1 MPAQLLA
8 FLKDLP
14 GWAWLVLGLVLML
27 LAGAAL
33 WWWLK
38 HRKPPDSA
46 ATTTGKALAALK
58 QAVPQASRRAALPWV
73 ARIGPDLPGL
83 AGLPGM
89 APDFV
94 EPAQIAKDGVMRW
107 WGVPG
112 GVVIDLPF
120 AVEPFE
126 AALKALVSARPDRP
140 LDAVLLTVPAAALE
154 ADPTLATTLRER
166 LMAASRETGLRL
178 PVYLVLDGA
187 EGLAGFAEVA
197 QALPEARHA
206 DMLGWSVPVGPD
218 VPYDPAWPG
227 TALRETAIALGDAVA
242 ALFGADDALPDPE
255 AAYRLPE
262 QVNALS
268 TPASALAGTV
278 FAAGV
283 EPAPYGLR
291 GLYLAGTVQGTR
303 FFLADL
309 LRRKIFTEI
318 GLAVPLSGHM
328 PRQGWQ
334 VQALRA
340 AIVAVV
346 VVGLA
351 GMIWSAVSLSRAAN
365 DMAGIVTQ
373 LRDDLIRID
382 RQSFTGQPPDRDT
395 LAGMVQRL
403 VVALDAAQSDRLR
416 YAFLPVSWFDP
427 LSPSLSDAAE
437 QGFGRIVLAAVR
449 AGLEAEALA
458 LADPASP
465 LSVPRP
471 AADAKGF
478 PSLQNY
484 LAVSAYLEEVAGFEA
499 QLALYDGLAG
509 PDRAQNL
516 STLMKELLSVDLD
529 PAIVTAR
536 PPLMAGL
543 AAARQA
549 AGTFPLAPYRP
560 GVRVRLD
567 RLMSTFLTADYAGNA
582 LQAALTPVA
591 ADMTALT
598 GAAQTGKL
606 AALDRLHSGLD
617 GTTALV
623 SSGKAAYLALD
634 PASDVDATALT
645 GRIAQSALLGESA
658 ASSQQARW
666 VKAANDA
673 RGALTALKAP
683 GYPSFVS
690 IGNAVALDPALAA
703 LATALDTLYAEPF
716 MAAGEARKLPASL
729 TGGSAAFWDPA
740 PLAEGK
746 NAATSYA
753 AAAKPPAGIAPP
765 LASEVTA
772 LTAVRASIAIEDRLA
787 GSLAQRSPAGSTL
800 AELQTEASAFSAVA
814 ADLEAVLTALTTGR
828 LLPLRLDLGAI
839 LRDQVDSLL
848 TRTDALQMANAD
860 YATVDGDRFSWWD
873 GKSALGYRGFGLDSQ
888 AAMQAL
894 LTRNQ
899 DYIGLLSGQ
908 LAAPVL
914 DFLGKA
920 GSALPPGDAQ
930 ALEAKWTGIS
940 AALAAMAAKQP
951 TATIARLN
959 GFVLETMPAI
969 TLATCASAITP
980 ALLVAAPGDY
990 FDARRLALMRGI
1002 SDRCSA
1008 LDQSD
1013 VAAGYAALVAQFR
1026 TRVEGKYPF
1035 AAADRLQEATTADL
1049 LALLRAFDALPASAA
1064 SVLHGQ
1070 GETEAAAFVASIGQ
1084 VRALFPAFDGSAL
1097 PSLGLLLTPR
1107 SNRDYER
1114 GGNQLIDWRIA
1125 VGDDSLSGVP
1135 AAPSPLVWEAGDSI
1149 AITLRF
1155 AANGPLS
1162 PAAAGQQPAA
1172 SVSGEAV
1179 TYSFGGTWAAFRA
1192 WQAQRGTAADFPPG
1206 SAALDSSWRFVIA
1219 TQNAQGTA
1227 GDPVRVFAS
1236 AVPFAPADKTR
1247 APLALPS
1254 FPTSAPDIRTGG
1266 TQ

>member
-8 FLKDLP
+8 FLKDMP
-14 GWAWLVLGLVLML
+14 GWAWAVLGLALLL

-94 EPAQIAKDGVMRW
+94 EPAEVPKDGVMRW

-120 AVEPFE
+120 AAEPFA
-126 AALKALVSARPDRP
+126 AALKALVAACPERP
-140 LDAVLLTVPAAALE
+140 LDAVLLTMPTAALE

-166 LMAASRETGLRL
+166 LMTASRETGLCL
-178 PVYLVLDGA
+178 PAYLVLDGA

-206 DMLGWSVPVGPD
+206 DMLGWSVPVGIAA
-218 VPYDPAWPG
+218 PYDPAWPG

-268 TPASALAGTV
+268 GPAAVLAGTV

-309 LRRKIFTEI
+309 LRRKIFAEI
-318 GLAVPLSGHM
+318 GLAVPLSGHA
-328 PRQGWQ
+328 PRQGWP
-334 VQALRA
+334 VKVLRA
-340 AIVAVV
+340 ASVAVA

-351 GMIWSAVSLSRAAN
+351 GMIWSAISLSRAAN

-382 RQSFTGQPPDRDT
+382 REPPDRDT

-403 VVALDAAQSDRLR
+403 VAALDAAQSDRLR

-458 LADPASP
+458 LADPATP

-484 LAVSAYLEEVAGFEA
+484 LAVSAYLDAVAAFEM

-516 STLMKELLSVDLD
+516 SALMKALLSVDLD
-529 PAIVTAR
+529 PSIVTAR

-543 AAARQA
+543 AAARQS
-549 AGTFPLAPYRP
+549 AGAFPLAPYRP
-560 GVRVRLD
+560 GVRTRLD
-567 RLMSTFLTADYAGNA
+567 GLMSAFLQTDYAGNA
-582 LQAALTPVA
+582 LQAALMPVA
-591 ADMTALT
+591 TDMVALT
-598 GAAQTGKL
+598 GPAQDGKPVV
-606 AALDRLHSGLD
+606 LDRLQAGLGGAATLVPSG
-617 GTTALV
+617 AV
-623 SSGKAAYLALD
+623 AYLALD
-634 PASDVDATALT
+634 PAADADATALT
-645 GRIAQSALLGESA
+645 GRMAQSALLGETTA
-658 ASSQQARW
+658 TAEQTRW
-666 VKAANDA
+666 VTGATEA
-673 RGALTALKAP
+673 RAALTALKAP

-690 IGNAVALDPALAA
+690 IGTAVALDPALAA
-703 LATALDTLYAEPF
+703 LATALDTLYAQPF
-716 MAAGEARKLPASL
+716 MAAGQARKLPASL
-729 TGGSAAFWDPA
+729 TDGSAAFWDPA
-740 PLAEGK
+740 PLTEAK
-746 NAATSYA
+746 AAATSYA
-753 AAAKPPAGIAPP
+753 AAAKPPAGISPP
-765 LASEVTA
+765 LASEVAA
-772 LTAVRASIAIEDRLA
+772 LMAVRASAAIEDRLA
-787 GSLAQRSPAGSTL
+787 GSLAQRAPAGRTL
-800 AELQTEASAFSAVA
+800 PELQVEASVFSAVA

-828 LLPLRLDLGAI
+828 LLPLRLDLGAL
-839 LRDQVDSLL
+839 LRDQADSLL
-848 TRTDALQMANAD
+848 ARTDSLQGTNAD
-860 YATVDGDRFSWWD
+860 YATVDGDRFGWWD

-914 DFLGKA
+914 DFLAKA

-930 ALEAKWTGIS
+930 ALEAKWVGIS
-940 AALAAMAAKQP
+940 AALAAMTAKQP
-951 TATIARLN
+951 TASIAVLN

-969 TLATCASAITP
+969 TLAICASAITP
-980 ALLVAAPGDY
+980 AMLAVSPADY

-1002 SDRCSA
+1002 SSRCTA
-1008 LDQSD
+1008 LDQGD

-1035 AAADRLQEATTADL
+1035 AAADRLQEATAADL
-1049 LALLRAFDALPASAA
+1049 LAMLRAYDALPANAA
-1064 SVLHGQ
+1064 SVLRGQ
-1070 GETEAAAFVASIGQ
+1070 GAADAAAFVTAIGQ
-1084 VRALFPAFDGSAL
+1084 VRALFPAFDGSAP

-1135 AAPSPLVWEAGDSI
+1135 PAPAPLVWEAGDAL

-1162 PAAAGQQPAA
+1162 PAATGQQPAA
-1172 SVSGEAV
+1172 RISGEAV
-1179 TYSFGGTWAAFRA
+1179 TYSFGGTWAALRA

-1206 SAALDSSWRFVIA
+1206 STAIASSWRFVIA
-1219 TQNAQGTA
+1219 TQDAQGAA

-1247 APLALPS
+1247 APLALPV

>member
-166 LMAASRETGLRL
+166 LMTASRETGMRL
-178 PVYLVLDGA
+178 PAYLVLDGA
-187 EGLAGFAEVA
+187 EGLAGFTEVA
-197 QALPEARHA
+197 QALPEARRV

-218 VPYDPAWPG
+218 APYDPAWPG

-309 LRRKIFTEI
+309 LRRKIFAEI
-318 GLAVPLSGHM
+318 GLAVLLSGQT

-340 AIVAVV
+340 ATVAVV

-382 RQSFTGQPPDRDT
+382 RQPPDRDT

-403 VVALDAAQSDRLR
+403 VAALDAARSDRLR

-427 LSPSLSDAAE
+427 LSPALSDAAE
-437 QGFGRIVLAAVR
+437 QGFGRIVLAAIR

-458 LADPASP
+458 LADPATP

-471 AADAKGF
+471 ASDAKGF

-484 LAVSAYLEEVAGFEA
+484 LAVSAYLDAVASFEA
-499 QLALYDGLAG
+499 QLALYDGLTGA
-509 PDRAQNL
+509 DRAQNL
-516 STLMKELLSVDLD
+516 STLMKQLLSVDLD

-536 PPLMAGL
+536 PPLMVGL
-543 AAARQA
+543 AAARQV
-549 AGTFPLAPYRP
+549 AGSFPLAPYRP
-560 GVRVRLD
+560 DVRVRLD
-567 RLMSTFLTADYAGNA
+567 RLMSTFLTADYAGNP
-582 LQAALTPVA
+582 LQAALMPVA
-591 ADMTALT
+591 ADMAALT

-617 GTTALV
+617 VTTALV

-634 PASDVDATALT
+634 PAKDADATALT

-666 VKAANDA
+666 VKAATDA
-673 RGALTALKAP
+673 RGALTVLKAP

-690 IGNAVALDPALAA
+690 IGNAVTLDPALAA
-703 LATALDTLYAEPF
+703 LATALDTLYAQPF
-716 MAAGEARKLPASL
+716 MTAGEARKLPASL

-740 PLAEGK
+740 ALTEAK

-753 AAAKPPAGIAPP
+753 GTAKPPAGIAPP
-765 LASEVTA
+765 LSSEVAA

-787 GSLAQRSPAGSTL
+787 GSLAQHSPAGSTL

-914 DFLGKA
+914 DFLAKA

-930 ALEAKWTGIS
+930 ALEAKWAGIS

-969 TLATCASAITP
+969 TLSTCASAITP
-980 ALLVAAPGDY
+980 ALLAAAPADY

-1002 SDRCSA
+1002 SDRCAA

-1035 AAADRLQEATTADL
+1035 AATDRLQEATSADL
-1049 LALLRAFDALPASAA
+1049 LALLRAYDALPASAA
-1064 SVLHGQ
+1064 SVLRGQ
-1070 GETEAAAFVASIGQ
+1070 GEADAAGFVSAIGQ
-1084 VRALFPAFDGSAL
+1084 VRALFPAFDGSAP

-1125 VGDDSLSGVP
+1125 VGDDTLSGVP

-1162 PAAAGQQPAA
+1162 PAATGQQPAA

-1219 TQNAQGTA
+1219 TQNAQGAA

-1236 AVPFAPADKTR
+1236 VVPFAPADKTR